1 MKLRVPLLLG
11 LSIGLTLPLVAQ
23 VSRTD
28 GSTGDPRL
36 DAKINDL
43 LSRMTLEEEVGQLMQ
58 YSSDDHPTGPATKE
72 DVLGRIRAGLCG
84 SMLNVTGAAY
94 SKTLQEVAV
103 HHSRLGVPLLFGYD
117 VIHGYR
123 TIFPINLGQ
132 AASWDL
138 EAIENSDR
146 VAAREATSAGVHWT
160 FAPMVDIARD
170 PRWGRMSE
178 SSGEDT
184 YLGSA
189 IARARVHGFQG
200 DHLGDL
206 DTMLAC
212 AKHFAAYG
220 AAQAGR
226 DYFTTEVSERTLRE
240 VYLPPFHA
248 AEQAGVATFMVAFND
263 LDGTP
268 ASANPFLLDQVLRKE
283 WGFNGFVVS
292 DWASLKQLEYHG
304 VASSPREAARLAFTA
319 GVDMDMANQLYYPQ
333 LIGLVKDGVISK
345 ERIDVSARRIL
356 AAKAKLGL
364 LDDPFRYN
372 DPAREKAELLKPAN
386 LEAARDL
393 ARRSFVLLKNEQHT
407 LPLKKNVNVALI
419 GALADSQIDILG
431 TWRGRGET
439 FDAIT
444 IRKGLSDALGNHLT
458 YTRGCGVE
466 DGDRAGFAAA
476 KAAAEK
482 ADVVV
487 AVVGESWDMSGE
499 GHSRSNLDLPGEQT
513 ELLAE
518 LHRTGKPVVVVLM
531 CGRALTLSKVMP
543 LADAVLVAWIPGTMG
558 GPAVADVLTGAYN
571 PSGKLPVTFPRN
583 VGQVPIFYNS
593 KSSGRPQPEGPRIQ
607 YKSNYIDVE
616 NSPLFPFG
624 YGLSYTRFRYSHL
637 RVNTTKL
644 AANGTLEVT
653 VNIEN
658 RGDFDGEEIAQLYTR
673 QFFGSVTRPVREL
686 KGFQKVFLKKGEQRD
701 ITFTLKPSDLAF
713 WRADMTYGTE
723 PGSFEV
729 FVGGDSNADLSEV
742 FELAAS

>member
-1 MKLRVPLLLG
+1 MHLRASVLLG
-11 LSIGLTLPLVAQ
+11 LTIGLAAPLAAQ
-23 VSRTD
+23 TGKTD
-28 GSTGDPRL
+28 GSIGDPQL
-36 DAKINDL
+36 DAKVNAI
-43 LSRMTLEEEVGQLMQ
+43 LSRMTLEEKVGQLMQ
-58 YSSDDHPTGPATKE
+58 YASDDHPTGPATKE
-72 DVLGRIRAGLCG
+72 DVLGKIRAGLCG

-103 HHSRLGVPLLFGYD
+103 HQSRLGVPLLFGYD

-138 EAIENSDR
+138 AAIENSDR

-178 SSGEDT
+178 GSGEDT
-184 YLGSA
+184 FLGSA

-200 DHLGDL
+200 DHLGGI

-248 AEQAGVATFMVAFND
+248 AVEAGVSTLMAAFND

-283 WGFNGFVVS
+283 WGFSGFVVS
-292 DWASLKQLEYHG
+292 DWASIKQLEDHG

-333 LIGLVKDGVISK
+333 LLGLVKDGVIPA
-345 ERIDVSARRIL
+345 ERVDVSARRIL

-364 LDDPFRYN
+364 LDDPFRFN

-393 ARRSFVLLKNEQHT
+393 ARRSFVLLKNEGHA
-407 LPLKKNVNVALI
+407 LPLKKTAKVALI
-419 GALADSQIDILG
+419 GALADSQIDLLG
-431 TWRGRGET
+431 TWRARGET
-439 FDAIT
+439 TDAIT
-444 IRKGLSDALGNHLT
+444 IRKGLSDVYGSRLT
-458 YTRGCGVE
+458 YARGCGVQPNDRE
-466 DGDRAGFAAA
+466 DFAAA

-487 AVVGESWDMSGE
+487 AVVGESWDMTGE

-531 CGRALTLSKVMP
+531 CGRALTLEKVLP
-543 LADAVLVAWIPGTMG
+543 LADAVMVAWIPGTMG
-558 GPAVADVLTGAYN
+558 GPAVADVLTGDYN

-593 KSSGRPQPEGPRIQ
+593 KSSGRPQPEGPREQ
-607 YKSNYIDVE
+607 YKSNYIDVA

-624 YGLSYTRFRYSHL
+624 YGLSYTHFRYSQL
-637 RVNTTKL
+637 RVNRAKL
-644 AANGTLEVT
+644 PADGTLEVT
-653 VNIEN
+653 VTLEN
-658 RGDFDGEEIAQLYTR
+658 RGDYDGEETAQLYTR
-673 QFFGSVTRPVREL
+673 QLFGSVTRPVREL
-686 KGFQKVFLKKGEQRD
+686 KGFQQVFLKKGEQRD
-701 ITFTLKPSDLAF
+701 VTFTVKATDLAF

-729 FVGGDSNADLSEV
+729 FVGGNSDANLSEV
-742 FELAAS
+742 FELAAN

>member
-1 MKLRVPLLLG
+1 MHLRASFLLPLALATAVPL
-11 LSIGLTLPLVAQ
+11 SAQ
-23 VSRTD
+23 VAVTD
-28 GSTGDPRL
+28 GSTGDAQL
-36 DAKINDL
+36 DAKVNDL
-43 LSRMTLEEEVGQLMQ
+43 LNRMTLEEKVGQLMQ
-58 YSSDDHPTGPATKE
+58 YSSDDHPTGPATQE
-72 DVLGRIRAGLCG
+72 NVLEKIRAGLCG

-103 HHSRLGVPLLFGYD
+103 HHTRLGVPLLFGYD

-138 EAIENSDR
+138 EAIENSER

-178 SSGEDT
+178 GSGEDT
-184 YLGSA
+184 FLGSA

-200 DHLGDL
+200 DHLGSV

-248 AEQAGVATFMVAFND
+248 AVEAGVATFMAAFND

-268 ASANPFLLDQVLRKE
+268 SSANPFLLDQVLRHE
-283 WGFNGFVVS
+283 WGFPGFVVS
-292 DWASLKQLEYHG
+292 DWGSLKELQYHG

-319 GVDMDMANQLYYPQ
+319 GVDMDMSNQLYYPQ
-333 LIGLVKDGVISK
+333 LLTLVKNGVISP
-345 ERIDVSARRIL
+345 ERVTVSARRIL

-364 LDDPFRYN
+364 LDDPFRFN

-393 ARRSFVLLKNEQHT
+393 ARRSMVLLKNDHQT
-407 LPLKKNVNVALI
+407 LPLKKNASIALI

-439 FDAIT
+439 TDAVT
-444 IRKGLSDALGNHLT
+444 IRAGLGEVFGSRLT
-458 YTRGCGVE
+458 YARGCGVE
-466 DGDRAGFAAA
+466 AHDQAGFAAA
-476 KAAAEK
+476 RAAADK

-513 ELLAE
+513 ALLSEL
-518 LHRTGKPVVVVLM
+518 RRSGKPVVVVLM
-531 CGRALTLSKVMP
+531 CGRALTLEKVLP
-543 LADAVLVAWIPGTMG
+543 LADAVVLAWIPGTMG
-558 GPAVADVLTGAYN
+558 GPAVADVLTGDYN

-593 KSSGRPQPEGPRIQ
+593 KPSGRPQPEGDRVQ
-607 YKSNYIDVE
+607 YKSNYLDVV
-616 NSPLFPFG
+616 NSPQFPFG
-624 YGLSYTRFRYSHL
+624 YGLSYTKFRYSHL
-637 RVNTTKL
+637 KLNTLKL
-644 AANGTLEVT
+644 AATGTLEVKVT
-653 VNIEN
+653 LEN

-673 QFFGSVTRPVREL
+673 QLYGSVTRPVREL
-686 KGFQKVFLKKGEQRD
+686 KGFQKVFLKKGEQRE
-701 ITFTLKPSDLAF
+701 ITFTVTPADLAF
-713 WRADMTYGTE
+713 WRADMTLGTE
-723 PGSFEV
+723 PDPFEV
-729 FVGGDSNADLSEV
+729 FVGGDSTAKLSET
-742 FELAAS
+742 FELAAN